1 MGFKNFLASLKS
13 GWEDWRVL
21 LAARDDDDDDYN
33 FTSGSRHGMH
43 GSGYNFTSGP
53 RRGAELYDD
62 DERDRCGD
70 GRSSRSSSCS
80 HERR

>member
-1 MGFKNFLASLKS
+1 MGFKSFFATITS

-33 FTSGSRHGMH
+33 FTSGSRRGVY

-53 RRGAELYDD
+53 RRGAELYG
-62 DERDRCGD
+62 ESGYE
-70 GRSSRSSSCS
+70 GRRSSSS
-80 HERR
+80 SSSSGKSY